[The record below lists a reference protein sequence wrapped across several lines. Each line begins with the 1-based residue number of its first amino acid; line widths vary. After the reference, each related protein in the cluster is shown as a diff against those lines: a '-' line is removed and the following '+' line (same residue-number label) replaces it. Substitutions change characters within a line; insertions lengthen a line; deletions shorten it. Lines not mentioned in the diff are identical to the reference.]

1 MKTLLLFIAIVIFV
15 CIAFQ
20 KLGGKLGVPG
30 LFVFILLG
38 MLFGSDGIFK
48 IPFEDYSF
56 ANSICSIALIYIMFY
71 GGVGTK
77 WSTAKPVAVKAI
89 LLSSLGTVLTAGLV
103 GLFCYFALGF
113 ELLESFLMGSVI
125 CSTDAA
131 SVFSILRSKKMDLR
145 FSTAPMLEVESG
157 SNDPFSYMLTVI
169 ILSLMRGEGSSVWSI
184 IWMLAL
190 QVVVGVVCG
199 FLFALLSRFILDKVD
214 LTESGFD
221 TAFLVAIAAIS
232 YAVPELLGGNGYLSV
247 YITGI
252 VIGNSKMP
260 NKKAVVNFFDGVT
273 ILMQMCLFFLLGL
286 LAFPSHLPAIAGIA
300 LLIALF
306 LTFVA
311 RPIAVAAVLT
321 PFKCKWNQQLFV
333 SWSGMRGAASIVFA
347 IMAVTDPAAFNY
359 DIFHIVFFI
368 VLYSILIQGTLLPFV
383 ARLLKM
389 IDENGDVMK
398 TFTDYADEVP
408 IQFIKFDL
416 KEGHAW
422 ENKLLCEI
430 VLPPDC
436 LLVLIIRD
444 GQKIIPRGSTQLLA
458 GDTVILSGKEGG
470 KVKGVNLYEKE
481 IIPDDEW
488 ANKFIFQLNSDEKFI
503 VLIKRQGSIIIPNG
517 DTELCVGDILVIND
531 PSQFTLA

>member
-56 ANSICSIALIYIMFY
+56 ANSICSIALVFIMFY

-77 WSTAKPVAVKAI
+77 WSTAKPVAKKAI
-89 LLSSLGTVLTAGLV
+89 LLSSVGTVLTAGLV
-103 GLFCYFALGF
+103 GLFCYLALGF
-113 ELLESFLMGSVI
+113 DLLESFLMGSVI

-131 SVFSILRSKKMDLR
+131 SVFSILRSKRMNLKY
-145 FSTAPMLEVESG
+145 STAPIIEVESG
-157 SNDPFSYMLTVI
+157 SNDPASYMLTVI
-169 ILSLMRGEGSSVWSI
+169 LLSLMRGESTDIGTI
-184 IWMLAL
+184 ILMLVL
-190 QVVVGVVCG
+190 QVAVGIACG
-199 FLFALLSRFILDKVD
+199 FAFALLARLVFAKVD
-214 LTESGFD
+214 LKESGFD

-252 VIGNSKMP
+252 VIGNSKLP

-286 LAFPSHLPAIAGIA
+286 LAFPSSLPAISGIA
-300 LLIALF
+300 FLIALF

-311 RPIAVAAVLT
+311 RPIAVAAVLS
-321 PFKCKWNQQLFV
+321 PFKCRWNQMLFI

-347 IMAVTDPAAFNY
+347 IMAVTDPAVLSN

-368 VLYSILIQGTLLPFV
+368 VLYSILLQGSLLPFV
-383 ARLLKM
+383 AKKLKM

-416 KEGHAW
+416 KAGHAW

-430 VLPPDC
+430 VLPPEC
-436 LLVLIIRD
+436 LLVLIIRE

-458 GDTVILSGKEGG
+458 NDTIIISGKEGG

-481 IIPDDEW
+481 IVPDDEW
-488 ANKFIFQLNSDEKFI
+488 ANKCIAEINSDEKFI
-503 VLIKRQGSIIIPNG
+503 VLIKRASSIIIPKG

-531 PSQFTLA
+531 PSQFSIT